1 MTTPSAPVAGLVL
14 LPCPFCG
21 GEPHIERRGNSRFS
35 TIISCLDCGVTHEC
49 GDTGDSVGT
58 SWNRRTANR
67 APATEKLI
75 AALHECEAYPAD
87 REDVVDGDYGE
98 PAPNAEM
105 RLLREVRAAL
115 AAAQGE
121 RND

>member
-1 MTTPSAPVAGLVL
+1 MTAPVAGLI
-14 LPCPFCG
+14 PC
-21 GEPHIERRGNSRFS
+21 
-35 TIISCLDCGVTHEC
+35 
-49 GDTGDSVGT
+49 SVGGAMSADDLDVLVDRLCHPHAPKPAT
-58 SWNRRTANR
+58 DALYRAQVALLYLAALMRRTANR

-75 AALHECEAYPAD
+75 AALHECEAYLAD

-115 AAAQGE
+115 ALERAKGE
-121 RND
+121 KL